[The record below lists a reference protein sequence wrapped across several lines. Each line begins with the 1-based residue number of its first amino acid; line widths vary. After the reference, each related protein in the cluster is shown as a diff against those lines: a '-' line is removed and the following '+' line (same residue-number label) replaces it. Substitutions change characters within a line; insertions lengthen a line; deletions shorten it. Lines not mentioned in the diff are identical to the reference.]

1 MTKLNKSLEK
11 ELDGVF
17 HAYLLF
23 SNSSRELIKQAKK
36 FAGLIAFNDESID
49 NHPDIKIVESDNL
62 RTLGVEDIRTV
73 ITQDNLSPIEG
84 RYKVVIFP
92 PLKSLTEEASNAL
105 LKTIEEPSKT
115 SVFLILSTGNFW
127 SHSRDDSNNM
137 ILSTIKSRCRTI
149 FVDTDKDIKFNYSN
163 DDFIDFL
170 DFEIFDEKQSF
181 KKILDILTIQKK
193 ELSNLIH
200 SFSLINEC
208 KKVIDGLD
216 DDDVSLTLNSLIVSC
231 LEYLTNSIIIQQNMS
246 REMYEFAV
254 KVEIAMADISSGMRP
269 QVVLSN
275 LSLEVS

>member
-49 NHPDIKIVESDNL
+49 AHPDIKIVESDNL

-73 ITQDNLSPIEG
+73 ITQDSLSPIEG

-149 FVDTDKDIKFNYSN
+149 FVDTDKDIKFNYS
-163 DDFIDFL
+163 DEDFIDFL
-170 DFEIFDEKQSF
+170 DFEIVDGNQSF

-200 SFSLINEC
+200 SFALVNEC
-208 KKVIDGLD
+208 KKVIDNL
-216 DDDVSLTLNSLIVSC
+216 DDVSLTLNSLIVSC
-231 LEYLTNSIIIQQNMS
+231 LEYLTNSIIIQQNIS

-254 KVEIAMADISSGMRP
+254 KVERAMADISSGMRP

-275 LSLEVS
+275 LSLEV

>member
-163 DDFIDFL
+163 EDFIDFL
-170 DFEIFDEKQSF
+170 DFEISDEKQSF
-181 KKILDILTIQKK
+181 KKVLDVLAIQKK

-208 KKVIDGLD
+208 KKVIDGL

>member
-49 NHPDIKIVESDNL
+49 AHPDIKIVESDNL

-73 ITQDNLSPIEG
+73 ITQDSLSPIEG

-149 FVDTDKDIKFNYSN
+149 FVDTDKDIKFNYS
-163 DDFIDFL
+163 DEDFINFL
-170 DFEIFDEKQSF
+170 DFEIVDGNQSF

-200 SFSLINEC
+200 SFALVNEC
-208 KKVIDGLD
+208 KKVIDNL
-216 DDDVSLTLNSLIVSC
+216 DDVSLTLNSLIVSC
-231 LEYLTNSIIIQQNMS
+231 LEYLTNSIIIQQNIS

-254 KVEIAMADISSGMRP
+254 KVEVAMADISSGMRP

-275 LSLEVS
+275 LSLEV

>member
-105 LKTIEEPSKT
+105 LKTIEEQSKT

-216 DDDVSLTLNSLIVSC
+216 DDVSLTLNSLIVSC

>member
-84 RYKVVIFP
+84 RYRVVIFP

-216 DDDVSLTLNSLIVSC
+216 DDVSLTLNSLIVSC

>member
-11 ELDGVF
+11 ELDSVF

-163 DDFIDFL
+163 EDFIDFL
-170 DFEIFDEKQSF
+170 DLEIFDEKQSF
-181 KKILDILTIQKK
+181 KKVLDILTIQKK

-216 DDDVSLTLNSLIVSC
+216 DDVSLTLNSLIVRC

>member
-49 NHPDIKIVESDNL
+49 AHPDIKIVESDNL

-149 FVDTDKDIKFNYSN
+149 FVDTDKDIKFNYS
-163 DDFIDFL
+163 DEDFIDFL
-170 DFEIFDEKQSF
+170 DFEIVDEKQSF

-200 SFSLINEC
+200 SFALVNEC
-208 KKVIDGLD
+208 KKVIDDL

-231 LEYLTNSIIIQQNMS
+231 LEYLTNSIIIQQNIS

-275 LSLEVS
+275 LSLEV

>member
-11 ELDGVF
+11 ELDSVF

-115 SVFLILSTGNFW
+115 SVFLILSIGNFW

-149 FVDTDKDIKFNYSN
+149 FVDTDKDIKFDFSN
-163 DDFIDFL
+163 EDFIDFL
-170 DFEIFDEKQSF
+170 DLEIFDEKQSF
-181 KKILDILTIQKK
+181 KKVLDVLTIQKK

-208 KKVIDGLD
+208 KKVIDGL

>member
-49 NHPDIKIVESDNL
+49 AHPDIKIVESDNL

-149 FVDTDKDIKFNYSN
+149 FVDTEKDIKFNYS
-163 DDFIDFL
+163 DEDFIDFL
-170 DFEIFDEKQSF
+170 DIEIVDEKQSF

-200 SFSLINEC
+200 SFALVNEC
-208 KKVIDGLD
+208 KKVIDNL
-216 DDDVSLTLNSLIVSC
+216 DDVSLTLNSLIVSC
-231 LEYLTNSIIIQQNMS
+231 LEYLTNSIIIQQNIS

-254 KVEIAMADISSGMRP
+254 KVETAMADISSGMRP

-275 LSLEVS
+275 LSLEV

>member
-1 MTKLNKSLEK
+1 MTKLTKSLEK
-11 ELDGVF
+11 ELDSVF

-163 DDFIDFL
+163 EDFIDFL
-170 DFEIFDEKQSF
+170 DFEIFDEKQSI
-181 KKILDILTIQKK
+181 KKVLDVLKIQKK

-208 KKVIDGLD
+208 KKVIDGL

>member
-1 MTKLNKSLEK
+1 LTKLNKSLEK

-17 HAYLLF
+17 HAYILF

-49 NHPDIKIVESDNL
+49 AHPDIKIVESDNL

-149 FVDTDKDIKFNYSN
+149 FVDTDKDIKFNYSD
-163 DDFIDFL
+163 DDFIHFL
-170 DFEIFDEKQSF
+170 DFDLVDGKPSF
-181 KKILDILTIQKK
+181 KKILDILIIQKK

-200 SFSLINEC
+200 SFALVNEC
-208 KKVIDGLD
+208 KKVIDDLD
-216 DDDVSLTLNSLIVSC
+216 DNVSLTLNSLIVSC
-231 LEYLTNSIIIQQNMS
+231 LEYLTNSIITQQNIS

-275 LSLEVS
+275 LSLEV

>member
-49 NHPDIKIVESDNL
+49 AHPDIKIVESDNL

-163 DDFIDFL
+163 EDFIDFL

-181 KKILDILTIQKK
+181 KKVLDVLTIQKK

-208 KKVIDGLD
+208 KKVIDGL

>member
-49 NHPDIKIVESDNL
+49 AHPDIKIVESDNL

-149 FVDTDKDIKFNYSN
+149 FVDTEKDIKFNYS
-163 DDFIDFL
+163 DEDFIDFL
-170 DFEIFDEKQSF
+170 DFEIVDEKQSF

-200 SFSLINEC
+200 SFALVNEC
-208 KKVIDGLD
+208 KKVIDNLD
-216 DDDVSLTLNSLIVSC
+216 DNVSLTLNSLIVSC
-231 LEYLTNSIIIQQNMS
+231 LEYLTNSIIIQQNIS
-246 REMYEFAV
+246 RDMYEFAV

-275 LSLEVS
+275 LSLEV

>member
-17 HAYLLF
+17 HAYILF

-36 FAGLIAFNDESID
+36 FAGLIAFNDEDID
-49 NHPDIKIVESDNL
+49 AHPDIKIVESDNL

-163 DDFIDFL
+163 EDFIDFL

-181 KKILDILTIQKK
+181 KKVLDVLTIQKK

-216 DDDVSLTLNSLIVSC
+216 DDVSLTLNSLIVRC

>member
-36 FAGLIAFNDESID
+36 FAGLIAFNDASID

-115 SVFLILSTGNFW
+115 SVFLIISTGNFW
-127 SHSRDDSNNM
+127 SHSRYDSNNM
-137 ILSTIKSRCRTI
+137 IL
-149 FVDTDKDIKFNYSN
+149 
-163 DDFIDFL
+163 
-170 DFEIFDEKQSF
+170 
-181 KKILDILTIQKK
+181 
-193 ELSNLIH
+193 
-200 SFSLINEC
+200 
-208 KKVIDGLD
+208 
-216 DDDVSLTLNSLIVSC
+216 
-231 LEYLTNSIIIQQNMS
+231 
-246 REMYEFAV
+246 
-254 KVEIAMADISSGMRP
+254 
-269 QVVLSN
+269 
-275 LSLEVS
+275 

>member
-11 ELDGVF
+11 ELDSVF

-216 DDDVSLTLNSLIVSC
+216 DDVSLTLNSLIVSC

>member
-137 ILSTIKSRCRTI
+137 ILSTIKSRCRAI
-149 FVDTDKDIKFNYSN
+149 FVDTDKDIQFNYSN
-163 DDFIDFL
+163 EDFIDFL
-170 DFEIFDEKQSF
+170 DLEIFDEKQSF

-193 ELSNLIH
+193 ELSNLMH

-208 KKVIDGLD
+208 KKVIDGL

>member
-1 MTKLNKSLEK
+1 LTKLNKSLEK

-137 ILSTIKSRCRTI
+137 ILSTIKSRCRAI
-149 FVDTDKDIKFNYSN
+149 FVDTDKDIQFNYSN
-163 DDFIDFL
+163 EDFIDFL
-170 DFEIFDEKQSF
+170 DLEIFDEKQSF
-181 KKILDILTIQKK
+181 KKVLDILTIQKK

-216 DDDVSLTLNSLIVSC
+216 DDVSLTLNSLIVRC

>member
-149 FVDTDKDIKFNYSN
+149 FVDTDKDIKFNYSD

-170 DFEIFDEKQSF
+170 DFDIVDGKSSF
-181 KKILDILTIQKK
+181 KKILDILIIQKK

-200 SFSLINEC
+200 SFALVNEC
-208 KKVIDGLD
+208 KKVIDGL

>member
-11 ELDGVF
+11 ELDSVF

-181 KKILDILTIQKK
+181 KKILHILTIQKK

-208 KKVIDGLD
+208 KKVIDGL

>member
-11 ELDGVF
+11 ELDSVF

-149 FVDTDKDIKFNYSN
+149 FVDTDKDIKFNYSTE
-163 DDFIDFL
+163 DFIDFL

-181 KKILDILTIQKK
+181 KKVLDVLKIQKK

-216 DDDVSLTLNSLIVSC
+216 DDVSLTLNSLIVRC

>member
-11 ELDGVF
+11 ELDSVF

-181 KKILDILTIQKK
+181 KKVLDVLTIQKK

-208 KKVIDGLD
+208 KKVIDGL

>member
-163 DDFIDFL
+163 EDFIDFL
-170 DFEIFDEKQSF
+170 DFEIFDEKQTF
-181 KKILDILTIQKK
+181 KKVLDVLKIQKK

-208 KKVIDGLD
+208 KKVIDGL

>member
-49 NHPDIKIVESDNL
+49 AHPDIKIVESDNL

-137 ILSTIKSRCRTI
+137 ILSTIKSRCRAI
-149 FVDTDKDIKFNYSN
+149 FVDTDKDIQFNYSN
-163 DDFIDFL
+163 EDFIDFL
-170 DFEIFDEKQSF
+170 DLEIFDEKQSF
-181 KKILDILTIQKK
+181 KKVLDVLTIQKK

-216 DDDVSLTLNSLIVSC
+216 DDVSLTINSLIVRC

>member
-163 DDFIDFL
+163 KDFIDFL

-181 KKILDILTIQKK
+181 KKVLDVLKIQKK

-208 KKVIDGLD
+208 KKVIDGL

>member
-11 ELDGVF
+11 ELDSVF

-163 DDFIDFL
+163 EDFIDFL

-181 KKILDILTIQKK
+181 KKVLDVLKIQKK
-193 ELSNLIH
+193 ELSNLLH

-208 KKVIDGLD
+208 KKVIDGL

>member
-36 FAGLIAFNDESID
+36 FAGLIAFDDESID
-49 NHPDIKIVESDNL
+49 NHPDIKIVESDNV

-137 ILSTIKSRCRTI
+137 ILSTIKSRCRAI
-149 FVDTDKDIKFNYSN
+149 FVDTDKDIQFNYSN
-163 DDFIDFL
+163 EDFIDFL
-170 DFEIFDEKQSF
+170 DLEIFDEKQSF
-181 KKILDILTIQKK
+181 KKVLDVLTIQKK

-216 DDDVSLTLNSLIVSC
+216 DDVSLTLNSLIVRC

>member
-73 ITQDNLSPIEG
+73 ITQDNLFPIEG

-163 DDFIDFL
+163 EDFIDFL

-208 KKVIDGLD
+208 KKVIDGL

>member
-49 NHPDIKIVESDNL
+49 AHPDIKIVESDNL

-84 RYKVVIFP
+84 KYKVVIFP

-149 FVDTDKDIKFNYSN
+149 FVDTEKDIKFNYS
-163 DDFIDFL
+163 DEDFIDFL
-170 DFEIFDEKQSF
+170 DIEIVDEKQSC

-200 SFSLINEC
+200 SFALVNEC
-208 KKVIDGLD
+208 KKVIDDLD
-216 DDDVSLTLNSLIVSC
+216 DNVSLTLNSLIVSC
-231 LEYLTNSIIIQQNMS
+231 LEYLTNSIIIQQNIS

-254 KVEIAMADISSGMRP
+254 KVETAMADISSGMRP

-275 LSLEVS
+275 LSLEV

>member
-181 KKILDILTIQKK
+181 KKVLDVLTIQKK

-208 KKVIDGLD
+208 KKVIDGL

>member
-127 SHSRDDSNNM
+127 SHSRDDSINM

-149 FVDTDKDIKFNYSN
+149 FVDTDKDIQFNYSN
-163 DDFIDFL
+163 EDFIDFL
-170 DFEIFDEKQSF
+170 DLEIFDEKQSF
-181 KKILDILTIQKK
+181 KKVLDVLTIQKK

-208 KKVIDGLD
+208 KIIIDGL
-216 DDDVSLTLNSLIVSC
+216 DDDVSLTLNSLIVRC

-246 REMYEFAV
+246 REMYEIAV

>member
-49 NHPDIKIVESDNL
+49 AHPDIKIVESDNL

-149 FVDTDKDIKFNYSN
+149 FVDTEKDIKFNYS
-163 DDFIDFL
+163 DEDFIDFL
-170 DFEIFDEKQSF
+170 DIEIVDEKQSF

-200 SFSLINEC
+200 SFALVNEC
-208 KKVIDGLD
+208 KKVIDDLD
-216 DDDVSLTLNSLIVSC
+216 DNVSLTLNSLIVSC
-231 LEYLTNSIIIQQNMS
+231 LEYLTNSIIIQQNIS

-254 KVEIAMADISSGMRP
+254 KVESAMADISSGMRP

-275 LSLEVS
+275 LSLEV

>member
-163 DDFIDFL
+163 EDFIDFL
-170 DFEIFDEKQSF
+170 DFEIFDEKKSF
-181 KKILDILTIQKK
+181 KKVLDVLKIQKK

-208 KKVIDGLD
+208 KKVIDGL

>member
-36 FAGLIAFNDESID
+36 FAGLIAFNDESIVA
-49 NHPDIKIVESDNL
+49 HPDIKIVESDNL

-84 RYKVVIFP
+84 KYKVVIFP

-105 LKTIEEPSKT
+105 LKTIEEPSKP

-149 FVDTDKDIKFNYSN
+149 FVDTEKDIKFNYS
-163 DDFIDFL
+163 DEDFIDFL
-170 DFEIFDEKQSF
+170 DIEIVDEKQSF

-200 SFSLINEC
+200 SFALVNEC
-208 KKVIDGLD
+208 KKVIDDLD
-216 DDDVSLTLNSLIVSC
+216 DNVSLTLNSLIVSC
-231 LEYLTNSIIIQQNMS
+231 LEYLTNSIIIQQNIS

-254 KVEIAMADISSGMRP
+254 KVETAMADISSGMRP

-275 LSLEVS
+275 LSLEV

>member
-163 DDFIDFL
+163 EDFIDFL

-181 KKILDILTIQKK
+181 KKVLDILKIQKK

-216 DDDVSLTLNSLIVSC
+216 DDVSLTLNSLIVRC